1 MKNKLNLLAW
11 SFVVAGVLILLF
23 PYVSEK
29 YHDYKQAQMLNEWA
43 ESFQSI
49 EQIPD
54 AEETD
59 SMDKVQPEEPV
70 VKNRETAS
78 AGNDTTDGIL
88 MIDKIGLK
96 LPILE
101 GATQHNLRT
110 TVASI
115 NNTGFPGEVGNYAIA
130 GHRNYTYGR
139 NFNRL
144 NELQVD
150 DRIGVNTG
158 RQQFEYAVTEKLLV
172 KPDEV
177 WVLEP
182 NGKDKEI
189 TLVTCHPVVN
199 PTHRL
204 IIKGKMIEPATH
216 D

>member
-29 YHDYKQAQMLNEWA
+29 YHDYKQEQMLNEWA
-43 ESFQSI
+43 DSFQRI

-54 AEETD
+54 TEEAD
-59 SMDKVQPEEPV
+59 LVDQVQPEEPG
-70 VKNRETAS
+70 VKNREAAS
-78 AGNDTTDGIL
+78 TGNDTTDGIL

-115 NNTGFPGEVGNYAIA
+115 TNTGLPGEVGNYAIA

-158 RQQFEYAVTEKLLV
+158 QKQFEYAVTEKLLV

-204 IIKGKMIEPATH
+204 IIKGKMIEPATR